1 MRNYKTLLLVFV
13 SASLLGG
20 CDSAQEQLGLTKQ
33 APDEFKVV
41 KRAPLEMPPSYTLRP
56 PSPGASR
63 PQEQATIE
71 QARQTVFGGEA
82 ETGQQRLPT
91 TSEGILLQ
99 QAGAGAVDPNIRQKV
114 DEETANLKDDDKPVI
129 DKLLD
134 LTSDEKERLGTVVD
148 AKKEAERL
156 QKNKEE
162 GKPVTEGE
170 TPSKER

>member
-1 MRNYKTLLLVFV
+1 MNRFTFLLLSVLCAAGL
-13 SASLLGG
+13 SACEST
-20 CDSAQEQLGLTKQ
+20 QETLGLTKE

-41 KRAPLEMPPSYTLRP
+41 KRAPLEMPPSYSLRP
-56 PSPGASR
+56 PSPGAAR

-71 QARQTVFGGEA
+71 EARQTVFGGED
-82 ETGQQRLPT
+82 ETAQERLPT
-91 TSEGILLQ
+91 TSEGMLLR
-99 QAGAGAVDPNIRQKV
+99 QAGAGNADPNIRAKV
-114 DEETANLKDDDKPVI
+114 DEETANLKDEDKPVI

-134 LTSDEKERLGTVVD
+134 LTSDTKERPGTVVD

-170 TPSKER
+170 TPSVER